1 MVDALPVW
9 KMSKCH
15 ILGWTCFFFWG
26 GGSLISESDVHVSLE
41 SPNQRSVSD
50 TSHEKM
56 EYPKIGGQK
65 VTWHVPYV
73 YAPHPRPVLL

>member
-1 MVDALPVW
+1 MSCLFGKCPNVIYWVGPV
-9 KMSKCH
+9 
-15 ILGWTCFFFWG
+15 FFFG
-26 GGSLISESDVHVSLE
+26 GGSLISEGDVHVSLA
-41 SPNQRSVSD
+41 SPNQRSISD